1 MKAAVFYGKED
12 LRIEDIAMP
21 AIQPG
26 YVLIRIKACGICG
39 TDMHI
44 FDGDEGAAPTPS
56 GTVLGHEFAGEVVE
70 AGEGVTSVKP
80 GDRVC
85 VDPNRLCNECD

>member
-12 LRIEDIAMP
+12 LRIQDIP
-21 AIQPG
+21 KPEVG
-26 YVLIRIKACGICG
+26 DHDVLIRVRACGVCG

-56 GTVLGHEFAGEVVE
+56 GTVLGHEFAGQVE
-70 AGEGVTSVKP
+70 QVGRLVTDIAV
-80 GDRVC
+80 GDTV
-85 VDPNRLCNECD
+85 